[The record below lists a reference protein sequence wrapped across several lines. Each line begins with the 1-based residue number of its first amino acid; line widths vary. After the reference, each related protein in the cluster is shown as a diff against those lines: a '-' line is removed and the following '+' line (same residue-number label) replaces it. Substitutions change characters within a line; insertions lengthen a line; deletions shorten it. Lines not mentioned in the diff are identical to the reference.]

1 MDKIKVFTFDNAKE
15 LVKKD
20 RAIEFSE
27 VECIR
32 FSSGEGKT
40 IIKDMTD
47 DEKIYLLVDVLNSS
61 NYYEFKGKRYYITPD
76 ENFQDIKRAISS
88 LNGRYSNI
96 TLVMPFLYESRQHRR
111 RLGESMD
118 CAIALQE
125 LEFAGVN
132 NIITFDAHD
141 PNVSNSIP
149 HLTFENLF
157 ITNLFIKK
165 MIQDKVDL
173 SNIVVVSPDIGAMHR
188 ARYFADLLGCDV
200 GVFYKRRDLT
210 KVVNGKNPI
219 VEHMYI
225 GPDVTNKDILVID
238 DMIASGGS
246 VFDVCS
252 ELNKKNVSNI
262 FVAATFSLFT
272 NGLDVFREEY
282 KKKTFNKIYTSNLTH
297 IDDVQKEDKWL
308 SVLDC
313 SDYIVEVIKNHSKN
327 KLHLFIADQEKE
339 IIELIRKYKGDLR
352 EKK

>member
-15 LVKKD
+15 LVKEDKD
-20 RAIEFSE
+20 IKYEK
-27 VECIR
+27 VECVR

-40 IIKDMTD
+40 IIKEIIDN
-47 DEKIYLLVDVLNSS
+47 EKVYMLVDVLNSS

-96 TLVMPFLYESRQHRR
+96 TLIMPFLYESRQHRR

-165 MIQDKVDL
+165 LIEDKVDL
-173 SNIVVVSPDIGAMHR
+173 NNLLVVSPDIGAMHR
-188 ARYFADLLGCDV
+188 ARYFAELLGCDV

-210 KVVNGKNPI
+210 KVVDGKNPI

-225 GPDVTNKDILVID
+225 GPDVKNKDIIIID
-238 DMIASGGS
+238 DMIASGAS
-246 VFDVCS
+246 VFDVCG
-252 ELNKKNVSNI
+252 ELQKKNVSNI
-262 FVAATFSLFT
+262 YVAATFALFT
-272 NGLDVFREEY
+272 NGLDVFREAY
-282 KKKTFNKIYTSNLTH
+282 KKQLFNKIYTSNLTH
-297 IDDVQKEDKWL
+297 IDDIEKDDNWL

-313 SDYIVEVIKNHSKN
+313 SDFIVDVIKNHFQNNLHSFISK
-327 KLHLFIADQEKE
+327 QEKE
-339 IIELIRKYKGDLR
+339 IIDAIRKYKGD
-352 EKK
+352 